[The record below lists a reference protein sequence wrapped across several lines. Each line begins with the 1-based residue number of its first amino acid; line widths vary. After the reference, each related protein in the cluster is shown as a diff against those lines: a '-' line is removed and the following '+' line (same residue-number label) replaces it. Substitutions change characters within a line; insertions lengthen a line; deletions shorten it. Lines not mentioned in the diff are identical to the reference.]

1 MFLLNRKVSLRRQ
14 FSLLAN
20 VCDPSRSHLVA
31 VIDPD
36 GSHYTY
42 GDLHQ
47 ASSHLARKILDCIPS
62 KPTTIACY
70 HSPGSSYVISS
81 LAAWKLEA
89 TLVPLSPAHT
99 QKELEYFLADSGA
112 ELVLSSTEPT
122 LVKNIDTIPLLK
134 LLVSKDLWLDR
145 PHAEIFRTTNQSDGA
160 ALIIYTSGTT
170 GKPKGVVH
178 SHHSLFHMIQ
188 SLTEAWEYS
197 QSDKILHFLPLHHL
211 HGILNKCWCVL
222 NAGGTVE
229 FLKSANAVEI
239 WKRLSDSSRLVNL
252 FMAVPTIYAKM
263 LAVQS
268 RGDLPREI
276 IDRAIENMKSMRV
289 MVSGSASLPLPILR
303 KWRDLSG
310 HHLLE
315 RYGMTEVG
323 MALSNPLVG
332 ERREGFVGSPL
343 PFIECKIVP
352 DSEFHLDDSATEGTC
367 GELCLK
373 VNISSVCPKIKPILG
388 TDSLQAIPQSS
399 SRYSK
404 CI

>member
-1 MFLLNRKVSLRRQ
+1 MIPKPRLDLLFLRNPKTGFLLRD
-14 FSLLAN
+14 FSLISK

-31 VIDPD
+31 VIDPS
-36 GSHYTY
+36 GSRFTY
-42 GDLHQ
+42 GDLDR
-47 ASSHLARKILDCIPS
+47 ASSYLARKALNFLPS

-70 HSPGSSYVISS
+70 HSPGSFYVISS
-81 LAAWKLEA
+81 LAAWKLGA
-89 TLVPLSPAHT
+89 TLVPLSPAAT
-99 QKELEYFLADSGA
+99 QNELQYFLADSGA
-112 ELVLSSTEPT
+112 ELVLSSGE
-122 LVKNIDTIPLLK
+122 LVENLYAVSLPKVQ
-134 LLVSKDLWLDR
+134 VSKDVWLDC
-145 PHAEIFRTTNQSDGA
+145 PDDVDTSLPPKHSHGA

-178 SHHSLFHMIQ
+178 SHDTLYHMIR
-188 SLTEAWEYS
+188 SLTVAWQYS
-197 QSDKILHFLPLHHL
+197 DSDKILHFLPLHHL
-211 HGILNKCWCVL
+211 HGILNKLWCVL

-239 WKRLSDSSRLVNL
+239 WKRLSDSSRLVTL

-263 LAVQS
+263 IAVQS
-268 RGDLPREI
+268 QGELPREI
-276 IDRAIENMKSMRV
+276 FDRAIENMQSMRV
-289 MVSGSASLPLPILR
+289 MVSGSASLPLPILQ

-343 PFIECKIVP
+343 PFVECKIVP
-352 DSEFHLDDSATEGTC
+352 DSEFHLDDSAAEGAC

-373 VNISSVCPKIKPILG
+373 VRPAQS
-388 TDSLQAIPQSS
+388 DS
-399 SRYSK
+399 
-404 CI
+404 

>member
-1 MFLLNRKVSLRRQ
+1 MWNSRTVRRRLC
-14 FSLLAN
+14 LLAN
-20 VCDPSRSHLVA
+20 VCEPSRSHLVA
-31 VIDPD
+31 IVDPD

-42 GDLHQ
+42 GELHR
-47 ASSHLARKILDCIPS
+47 ASSCLAKRILDTFPS
-62 KPTTIACY
+62 KPKTIACY
-70 HSPGSSYVISS
+70 HPPGASYVISS

-89 TLVPLSPAHT
+89 TLVPLSPVHT
-99 QKELEYFLADSGA
+99 QAELTYFLADSGA
-112 ELVLSSTEPT
+112 ELVLSSSEI
-122 LVKNIDTIPLLK
+122 VDNIDTISLQK
-134 LLVSKDLWLDR
+134 LQVSKDLWSDCQN
-145 PHAEIFRTTNQSDGA
+145 ANIFETPKPFGGP

-178 SHHSLFHMIQ
+178 SHDGLFFMVR
-188 SLTEAWEYS
+188 SLTSAWEYS

-211 HGILNKCWCVL
+211 HGILNKLWCVL

-229 FLKSANAVEI
+229 FLKSANVIEI

-263 LAVQS
+263 LSVQS
-268 RGDLPREI
+268 RGEVSQEI
-276 IDRAIENMKSMRV
+276 IDRAIENMQSMRV
-289 MVSGSASLPLPILR
+289 MVSGSASLPLSILR

-352 DSEFHLDDSATEGTC
+352 DSEFQLDDSVNEGSC

-373 VNISSVCPKIKPILG
+373 V
-388 TDSLQAIPQSS
+388 SS
-399 SRYSK
+399 S
-404 CI
+404 